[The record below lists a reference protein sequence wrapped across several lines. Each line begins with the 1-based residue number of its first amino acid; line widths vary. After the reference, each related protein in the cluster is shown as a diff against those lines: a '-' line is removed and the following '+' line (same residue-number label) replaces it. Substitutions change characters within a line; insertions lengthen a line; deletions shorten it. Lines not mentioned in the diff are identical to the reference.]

1 MSHPTMGAWIEM
13 FVLILIRVPSLSHPT
28 MGAWIEITIDASMTA
43 VLIRSLPTM
52 GAWIE
57 IICLLEGFDKA
68 S

>member
-1 MSHPTMGAWIEM
+1 
-13 FVLILIRVPSLSHPT
+13 

>member
-1 MSHPTMGAWIEM
+1 MGAWIEM

-43 VLIRSLPTM
+43 ALFWSLPTM